1 MSALDHPS
9 AIATGSS
16 ASIAGLVRN
25 LVRAF
30 ANRRQIEHLRGLTD
44 RGLAD
49 IGLMRLD
56 LDFAR
61 RAPLGTD
68 PMRRLVS
75 VARERAILTRGPDAR
90 A

>member
-1 MSALDHPS
+1 MSALDRPS
-9 AIATGSS
+9 AIAAESP
-16 ASIAGLVRN
+16 ASLAGMLRG
-25 LVRAF
+25 LARAF

-75 VARERAILTRGPDAR
+75 VARERAS
-90 A
+90 

>member
-1 MSALDHPS
+1 MSALDRPLK
-9 AIATGSS
+9 IAGESP
-16 ASIAGLVRN
+16 ASIACMLRGLA
-25 LVRAF
+25 RAV
-30 ANRRQIEHLRGLTD
+30 ANRRQIERLRGLSD

-75 VARERAILTRGPDAR
+75 LARERADS
-90 A
+90 